1 MLKVNKNLVVVVKS
15 IFYKLITLFAISFA
29 VTLVTTK
36 MAMADANFEKWKQE
50 FRVEALEQGIQASL
64 FDKSLAALKLDPD
77 IIRLDNS
84 QPEFTRNIWEYL
96 NNATSDARIKKGRS
110 LMNQYDA
117 LFDLVEERYG
127 VQREIILAIWALES
141 DYGRNYGNKNVVRS
155 LATLAYASGSK
166 KRSKFARN
174 ELLISLKILQ
184 SYKIHSKDL
193 VGSWAGAM
201 GQPQFMPSSYLKY
214 AVDQNSDGIIDLWQT
229 IPDVVASIA
238 HYLAESGW
246 RKDESWGVEVKLP
259 RKFDWRLNSSSYQLR
274 FEQWREL
281 NVTQVN
287 GKDYQYP
294 LRQAALFIPAGQFGP
309 KFLVTHNFDVI
320 KLYNNSSSYALAV
333 AQLSRLLATGEKI
346 QAAWPLSDKALSRY
360 EVEEIQMRLNLE
372 GFSPGLADGKI
383 GIKTREAIRAWQ
395 VEQGYAGDG
404 YANLRLLGLLRQQ
417 ASSQKPLSIK

>member
-1 MLKVNKNLVVVVKS
+1 
-15 IFYKLITLFAISFA
+15 
-29 VTLVTTK
+29 
-36 MAMADANFEKWKQE
+36 MADANFEKWKQD
-50 FRVEALEQGIQASL
+50 FRAEALEQGIQASL
-64 FDKSLAALKLDPD
+64 FDKSVAGLTLDPD

-96 NNATSDARIKKGRS
+96 DNATSVARIKKGRS

-117 LFDLVEERYG
+117 LFDLVEEKYG

-141 DYGRNYGNKNVVRS
+141 DFGRNYGSKNVISS

-166 KRSKFARN
+166 KRSEFARN
-174 ELLISLKILQ
+174 ELLVSLKILQ

-214 AVDQNSDGIIDLWQT
+214 AIDQNSDGIIDLWQT
-229 IPDVVASIA
+229 VPDVIASIA
-238 HYLAESGW
+238 HYLSESGW
-246 RKDESWGVEVKLP
+246 RRDESWGVEVNLP
-259 RKFDWRLNSSSYQLR
+259 TKFDWRLNSSSYQLR
-274 FEQWREL
+274 FEQWRDL

-287 GKDYQYP
+287 GKDYQHP
-294 LRQAALFIPAGQFGP
+294 LRQASLFIPAGQYGP

-346 QAAWPLSDKALSRY
+346 QTTWPVSDKALSRY

-372 GFSPGLADGKI
+372 GFSSGLADGKI

-404 YANLRLLGLLRQQ
+404 YANLHLLGLLRKL
-417 ASSQKPLSIK
+417 ASSQKALPTK